1 MKIYYKSKIAKLF
14 TLIDGYKTI
23 MLFGAVFTERD
34 SISLRA
40 EYHEEAHCNQ
50 YHTLFD
56 FGMFVSL
63 LTIGL
68 CLLFGNIGWWML
80 WLSLIPIF
88 LYYSWYLI
96 EYLIR
101 LCIYRNHDKAYH
113 NIVFEREAFD
123 LEKYWNKHDVLRK
136 ESEGFS
142 FLGYYRK
149 EYFMSRRRYFEEQ
162 RSGNEAIYHCVE
174 IDTDHDTY
182 FEVLDLMSKD
192 ESDTVSPDKVNNVL
206 NQLRQG
212 SCFNIHT
219 QSIVSFE
226 VIEKRSNAIFIK
238 FNPTP
243 APSKQHGI
251 IYRFQINN
259 KKYVF
264 MFSNNYDG
272 KRDLIQNADED
283 VDCMTYAKDTSLY
296 SNNSFFV
303 FV

>member
-14 TLIDGYKTI
+14 TFIDGYKTI

-34 SISLRA
+34 SISLRV

-136 ESEGFS
+136 ESKGFS
-142 FLGYYRK
+142 FLKYYGK
-149 EYFMSRRRYFEEQ
+149 ECE
-162 RSGNEAIYHCVE
+162 
-174 IDTDHDTY
+174 
-182 FEVLDLMSKD
+182 
-192 ESDTVSPDKVNNVL
+192 
-206 NQLRQG
+206 
-212 SCFNIHT
+212 
-219 QSIVSFE
+219 
-226 VIEKRSNAIFIK
+226 
-238 FNPTP
+238 
-243 APSKQHGI
+243 
-251 IYRFQINN
+251 
-259 KKYVF
+259 
-264 MFSNNYDG
+264 
-272 KRDLIQNADED
+272 
-283 VDCMTYAKDTSLY
+283 YA
-296 SNNSFFV
+296 
-303 FV
+303 